1 MPRTVS
7 GLAMAA
13 LLALVVAAPAGATTT
28 ITGGNAASDRS
39 NLDTRSSFVVVD
51 TNNPINGSG
60 VLTSWTFYAKA
71 LLPVQ
76 LDIVRLVGSSYIV
89 VGQSDGLVTP
99 AAIGRQTL
107 PLSPGLAVQA
117 GDFVGL
123 YFGSTGTVPFDYTGS
138 AAVYTATVGSAPA
151 VGSTLT
157 VEGSSNR
164 TYSVN
169 VTGYA
174 FTKRTG
180 QMAPALIPAV
190 QMFPGSVYD
199 NTFQIPGASGKVN
212 WIQPKGN
219 VDINLG
225 IGTDGLDPSSQYIV
239 YLDSNGIYPGMVTTA
254 GPWQPIGT
262 YWTDAA
268 GHGDFSYSLPG
279 GTLAP
284 GNYNWSVFING
295 PSGYTVLI
303 SYNVSFTVPT
313 P

>member
-1 MPRTVS
+1 MRRTVS

-13 LLALVVAAPAGATTT
+13 LLAFVVAAPVSATTT
-28 ITGGNAASDRS
+28 IGGGNAARS
-39 NLDTRSSFVVVD
+39 RSTLDTRSSFVVVD
-51 TNNPINGSG
+51 TNNPIDGSG
-60 VLTSWTFYAKA
+60 VLTSWTFYAA
-71 LLPVQ
+71 ATLPVQ

-89 VGQSDGLVTP
+89 VGQSGLVTT
-99 AAIGRQTL
+99 AAIGLNTL

-123 YFGSTGTVPFDYTGS
+123 YFGNTGTVPFDYTGT
-138 AAVYTATVGSAPA
+138 AAVYTASVASAPA
-151 VGSTLT
+151 VGSALT
-157 VEGSSNR
+157 VDGYSNR

-199 NTFQIPGASGKVN
+199 NAFQIPGATGKVN

-225 IGTDGLDPSSQYIV
+225 IGTDGLDPSSQYTV
-239 YLDSNGIYPGMVTTA
+239 YLDTDGIYPGMVSTA
-254 GPWQPIGT
+254 GPWQQIGT